1 MLPLLLA
8 AGVSGCVLWS
18 TPEPAPG
25 IPPAEPPPRAA
36 APWPAAPGRVE
47 ELIRHADRRLIAR
60 EELAAGV
67 TGAHKIEWH
76 FPAIDQTLAFKWR
89 RAPEPDL
96 DAWNDSPRRELAAYE
111 LQKWFLDPEAFVVPP
126 TAVFC
131 GPPRV
136 TGGTPT
142 EGFSCELGV
151 ASLWIDE
158 ATIPEVL
165 WQPERFARDA
175 EYAHRVAEFDLFT
188 FLIQQRD
195 GGVEGFY
202 AGRGNFLTDDPTRP
216 SRFYAVDNGI
226 AFGEWFFNFFAPN
239 WGGLRVPAVPAR
251 VVERL
256 RAIDGSDLARLG
268 VVAELERRP
277 DGGLEPVEP
286 TENFAPERGARHDG
300 RRVQLGLTTDE
311 IDDVATR
318 LEAVLDAARTGKLR
332 TI

>member
-1 MLPLLLA
+1 M
-8 AGVSGCVLWS
+8 GVSGCVLWS

-25 IPPAEPPPRAA
+25 IPPAEPAPRAA
-36 APWPAAPGRVE
+36 APWPSSPGRLE
-47 ELIRHADRRLIAR
+47 ELIRHADRRLVAR

-131 GPPRV
+131 GSPGV
-136 TGGTPT
+136 TGGAPT

-151 ASLWIDE
+151 ASLWIDQ

-165 WQPERFARDA
+165 WQPERFARDP

-195 GGVEGFY
+195 GGVQGFY

-216 SRFYAVDNGI
+216 TRFYAVDNGI
-226 AFGEWFFNFFAPN
+226 SFGEWFFNFFAPN

-251 VVERL
+251 AVERL

-268 VVAELERRP
+268 VVAELERRR
-277 DGGLEPVEP
+277 GGWLEPVEP
-286 TENFAPERGARHDG
+286 TRNVAPERGARRNG

-318 LEAVLDAARTGKLR
+318 LRAVLEAARDGKLR